1 MSTQLPGFII
11 AGLYKDSLVLAEETI
26 EQIEPVK
33 KQEQI
38 TKKAPNPEVVQP
50 VTTKKWYLGHN
61 KKNITILVKDA
72 TAVHIND
79 EWLGTLSKLLSA
91 CKLNLADVAIVN
103 LKQALSFNEI
113 KTELEPQHVLMFGVT
128 ANDIALPFS
137 IPNYQ
142 LQKYDGTTFM
152 IAPAITL
159 SADKTTESVRAEK
172 KNLWEKLK
180 IIFNVR

>member
-1 MSTQLPGFII
+1 MSTQLPGFVI

-26 EQIEPVK
+26 ERIEPVK
-33 KQEQI
+33 KQEQV
-38 TKKAPNPEVVQP
+38 TKKAPNEDVAQP
-50 VTTKKWYLGHN
+50 TAPKKWYLGDN
-61 KKNITILVKDA
+61 KKNITILVKDS
-72 TAVHIND
+72 TAVYIND

-103 LKQALSFNEI
+103 IKQPLAFIEI
-113 KTELEPQHVLMFGVT
+113 KAQLEPQYVLMFDV
-128 ANDIALPFS
+128 AADEIALPFS

-142 LQKYDGTTFM
+142 LQKYNGATIM

-159 SADKTTESVRAEK
+159 SADKTTESIRVEK

-180 IIFNVR
+180 VIFNV